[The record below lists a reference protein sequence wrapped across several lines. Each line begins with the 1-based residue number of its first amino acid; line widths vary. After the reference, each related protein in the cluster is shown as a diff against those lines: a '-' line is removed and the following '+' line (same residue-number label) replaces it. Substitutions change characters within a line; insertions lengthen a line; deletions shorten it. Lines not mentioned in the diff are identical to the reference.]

1 MLDEPTTGLDPK
13 ATMELYRILEYLNK
27 EEQVTILMVS
37 HDVQNLISYAT
48 HILHMNQ
55 TMKFFG
61 TIEQYKKSEVGKEF
75 IGGGQV

>member
-1 MLDEPTTGLDPK
+1 
-13 ATMELYRILEYLNK
+13 
-27 EEQVTILMVS
+27 MVS